1 MRISTPKTRSGEF
14 HLAMTIMVAAAL
26 ATSASNAEPTTHV
39 AHPFHNSIAEME
51 WNKEAQAFEIALS
64 LWPVDLEKVLGAS
77 KEIRSKIKKTINVD
91 DPDQHEIL
99 NSGIQQYVNAK
110 LQAEIDSMPF
120 EMKWLGFEVEKET
133 VWCYFEWKLPQEAQK
148 DLNLETK
155 KLEIFISNQLF
166 FELQDDQQ
174 NTILFRHAGKRR
186 GIHFVRNHPRQKLDW
201 DASLT
206 SKSHP

>member
-1 MRISTPKTRSGEF
+1 MAVMVGT
-14 HLAMTIMVAAAL
+14 AMIGTGS
-26 ATSASNAEPTTHV
+26 ATSALSAESATHV

-64 LWPVDLEKVLGAS
+64 LWPVDLEKVLGES
-77 KEIRSKIKKTINVD
+77 KEVRSKIKKTINVD
-91 DPDQHEIL
+91 DPAQHEIL
-99 NSGIQQYVNAK
+99 NSGIRQYVNAK

-120 EMKWLGFEVEKET
+120 EMNWLGFEVEKEN
-133 VWCYFEWKLPQEAQK
+133 VWCYFEWKLPQEAAK
-148 DLNLETK
+148 NPNLETK
-155 KLEIFISNQLF
+155 QLEIFISNQLF

-201 DASLT
+201 DANLT
-206 SKSHP
+206 SKNRP